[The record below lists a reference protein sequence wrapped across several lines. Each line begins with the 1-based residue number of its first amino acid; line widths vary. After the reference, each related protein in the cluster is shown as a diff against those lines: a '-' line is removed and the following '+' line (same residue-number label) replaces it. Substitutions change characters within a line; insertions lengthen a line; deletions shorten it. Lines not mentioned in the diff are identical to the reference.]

1 MIQRLFLKNFLSL
14 PSAIISLKDINL
26 LIGPNNSGKS
36 NLLRAFEVLGSF
48 FSEENEK
55 TEFTSAWALRQSFNR
70 TGDWVTLGVEG
81 EENGET
87 WIYAIAFRPGKTTS
101 PEFVEI
107 AGVPKA
113 GFDADLQ
120 LTDPEWLKINV
131 DRMCIHTYEAPFHLG
146 DVAFLHVFNN
156 PYNTFASTFEATVHF
171 DEGSITAPT
180 NVRDRGLINR
190 PAQLHLWGDTLFI
203 NSSLNDAFAHIRIH
217 YFFSRQFL
225 REREAKFTDQ
235 LNDDGSNL
243 VPFLFYLDQN
253 HPARYKAML
262 DDLKWSLGDIENV
275 RTPLDKD
282 NKLTLRFFD
291 ANGADYSVN
300 EVSEGVKYF
309 LAFLAIVHQPNPP
322 KILLI
327 EEPENGIHPRRINQ
341 LLDYLQ
347 RLAEDRGIR
356 IILTSH
362 SPVVLDHF
370 EADPS
375 AVWVFDREEGRSVIR
390 NLKRDILSVQE
401 ENYHEATGEPSNGW
415 ETLLGEKWLSGIL
428 NGVPN
433 D

>member
-1 MIQRLFLKNFLSL
+1 MIQRLFLKNFLSI

-48 FSEENEK
+48 FSGENLA
-55 TEFTSAWALRQSFNR
+55 FTSSWAQRLSFNR

-81 EENGET
+81 TENGET
-87 WIYAIAFRPGKTTS
+87 WIYAVTFRPGKTQN

-107 AGVPKA
+107 AGVPKPA
-113 GFDADLQ
+113 FDADLK
-120 LTDPEWLKINV
+120 LTDPEWLKANFSRFQLNASGSPFTQEDIFERINGGGNHFQIAYFE
-131 DRMCIHTYEAPFHLG
+131 DGKGKSSNITGWSERPGHLY
-146 DVAFLHVFNN
+146 
-156 PYNTFASTFEATVHF
+156 P
-171 DEGSITAPT
+171 
-180 NVRDRGLINR
+180 
-190 PAQLHLWGDTLFI
+190 WGDLNFIHKTLHET
-203 NSSLNDAFAHIRIH
+203 FAHIRVH

-225 REREAKFTDQ
+225 AEREAKFTDQ
-235 LNDDGSNL
+235 LNADGSNL

-253 HPARYKAML
+253 HPGRYKAIL
-262 DDLKWSLGDIENV
+262 DDLKWSLNEIENV

-282 NKLTLRFFD
+282 NKLTLKFFD
-291 ANGADYSVN
+291 SNGADFSVE

-309 LAFLAIVHQPNPP
+309 LAFLSIVHQPNPP

-347 RLAEDRGIR
+347 RLAEDRGIQ

-370 EADPS
+370 ETDPS
-375 AVWVFDREEGRSVIR
+375 AVSVFDREEGRSVIQ
-390 NLKRDILSVQE
+390 NLKTDILDVQE
-401 ENYHEATGEPSNGW
+401 KNYQAATGV
-415 ETLLGEKWLSGIL
+415 LF
-428 NGVPN
+428 
-433 D
+433 

>member
-1 MIQRLFLKNFLSL
+1 MIQRLFLKNFLSI
-14 PSAIISLKDINL
+14 PSAIISLKDLNL

-48 FSEENEK
+48 FSEENV
-55 TEFTSAWALRQSFNR
+55 EFTSTWAQRLSFNR

-81 EENGET
+81 SENGET
-87 WIYAIAFRPGKTTS
+87 WIYAVTFRPGKTQN

-107 AGVPKA
+107 AGVPKPE
-113 GFDADLQ
+113 FDSDLK
-120 LTDPEWLKINV
+120 LTDPEWLKTNFSRFQINCFEGPFTFKELFPR
-131 DRMCIHTYEAPFHLG
+131 DYTY
-146 DVAFLHVFNN
+146 DS
-156 PYNTFASTFEATVHF
+156 YSTFGVEYF
-171 DEGSITAPT
+171 DNLDNPVSPIGKSDPLGHPHPSWKDFSFIYESLKKNFAP
-180 NVRDRGLINR
+180 
-190 PAQLHLWGDTLFI
+190 
-203 NSSLNDAFAHIRIH
+203 IRIH

-235 LNDDGSNL
+235 LNADGSNL

-253 HPARYKAML
+253 HPTLYKAIL
-262 DDLKWSLGDIENV
+262 EDLKWSLGDIENV

-282 NKLTLRFFD
+282 NKLTLKFFD
-291 ANGADYSVN
+291 SNGSDFSVE

-309 LAFLAIVHQPNPP
+309 LTFLSLVHQPNPP

-327 EEPENGIHPRRINQ
+327 EEPENGIHPKRISQ
-341 LLDYLQ
+341 LLDYLR
-347 RLAEDRGIR
+347 RLAEDKGIR

-370 EADPS
+370 EPDPS
-375 AVWVFDREEGRSVIR
+375 TVWVFDREDGHSVIR
-390 NLKRDILSVQE
+390 NLKTEILEIQE
-401 ENYHEATGEPSNGW
+401 ENYQAATGESSTGW